1 MPSVRIANCDLSYNV
16 VDQRLPWLTNS
27 SNIVFH
33 HGVGACAAMWRGW
46 FSTLGERHRLVTF
59 DKRGHGRSTCPPD
72 HHWDMPAMLADLDA
86 VIRDS
91 CGDAS
96 VHLVGESIGATV
108 CLAYAMTW
116 PERVRTLTISNGA
129 HLGVSVEALD
139 DWATTMRDDGMDGWS
154 KMMMQRRFYPGALSK
169 DAAAWF
175 EAQQASADS
184 HAILSAVEVLVG
196 ADLREDLP
204 LANMPTLIMHPD
216 ASPFI
221 PVPVV
226 ADLHSRL
233 PDARLKV
240 FAHAKHGLPFSHAS
254 VCAQTVRDFLS
265 EVE

>member
-1 MPSVRIANCDLSYNV
+1 
-16 VDQRLPWLTNS
+16 
-27 SNIVFH
+27 
-33 HGVGACAAMWRGW
+33 
-46 FSTLGERHRLVTF
+46 
-59 DKRGHGRSTCPPD
+59 
-72 HHWDMPAMLADLDA
+72 MLADLDA

-96 VHLVGESIGATV
+96 IHLVGESIGATV

-175 EAQQASADS
+175 ETQQASADS